1 VCPQNDPWRKMN
13 RTEACR
19 NKALKCECAALI
31 ATDSKV
37 QAAYRN
43 MARQWREIA
52 EQAEVLD
59 RRQAARGETMR
70 QVFLAERETLPS
82 VYSMVLVKHPG
93 RTWTVTQSNSD
104 VLAMIRPR
112 NVAAA

>member
-1 VCPQNDPWRKMN
+1 MN

-19 NKALKCECAALI
+19 NKALKCERAALI

-52 EQAEVLD
+52 EQAEVTVD
-59 RRQAARGETMR
+59 RPR
-70 QVFLAERETLPS
+70 AER
-82 VYSMVLVKHPG
+82 
-93 RTWTVTQSNSD
+93 Q
-104 VLAMIRPR
+104 R
-112 NVAAA
+112 NVGRKAAAPC